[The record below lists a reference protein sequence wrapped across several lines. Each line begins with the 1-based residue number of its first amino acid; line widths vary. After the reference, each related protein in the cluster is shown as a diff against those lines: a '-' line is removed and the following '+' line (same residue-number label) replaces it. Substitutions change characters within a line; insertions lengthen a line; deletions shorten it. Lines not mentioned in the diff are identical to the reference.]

1 MEGNM
6 HDEPRALFKKAI
18 IESLPNLQPLVG
30 KFLEYY
36 QVWRKVS
43 DSQWSGAFEARPDI
57 NKMLGEV
64 DEYIGK
70 ASAAF
75 SDSFP
80 VHHPEYAGTVGFRGF
95 TLNWADGHAHIV
107 RSALGSLWVRYK
119 TFELTDD
126 QLDTIVQEFADFVDS
141 KVIRLRYQTQLIN
154 FKMPADSLVLPDG
167 LMIRRL
173 TDEEVSAFHGG
184 PIGTLGFLRPRTL
197 GPQEFVLEGELDEPK
212 ILGNNHLEGDV
223 MAPGAKVAFDKAI
236 TSLRTFKEG
245 CVGYDF
251 IHFQPVTF
259 CPIGF
264 FSRGEGDKFVPSG
277 SYVLTEAEYE
287 PLMAHAKL
295 IFRSSEASMEMACS
309 RLADAENRTRPQDQ
323 IVDAVIGMEALL
335 LAGIEDR
342 KSELSFRFSLNY
354 AMLFPSDQRHYAYRV
369 ARDLYGLRSVIAHGS
384 SLDENRLKIA
394 GEKVVLH
401 EAGRRAKAALRGIIM
416 HFLPKKRARY
426 KDHEFWQRAYFGL
439 PEPP

>member
-1 MEGNM
+1 MSQG
-6 HDEPRALFKKAI
+6 PCSRR
-18 IESLPNLQPLVG
+18 PL
-30 KFLEYY
+30 
-36 QVWRKVS
+36 W
-43 DSQWSGAFEARPDI
+43 AR
-57 NKMLGEV
+57 
-64 DEYIGK
+64 
-70 ASAAF
+70 
-75 SDSFP
+75 
-80 VHHPEYAGTVGFRGF
+80 H
-95 TLNWADGHAHIV
+95 
-107 RSALGSLWVRYK
+107 K

-126 QLDTIVQEFADFVDS
+126 QLDAIVQEFADFVDS

-154 FKMPADSLVLPDG
+154 FKMPADSVAMPDG

-212 ILGNNHLEGDV
+212 ILGNNHLAGNA
-223 MAPGAKVAFDKAI
+223 MAPGARVAFDKAI

-287 PLMAHAKL
+287 PLRTHAEL
-295 IFRSSEASMEMACS
+295 VFRSSEASMEMACS

-342 KSELSFRFSLNY
+342 KGKLSFRFALNY
-354 AMLFPSDQRHYAYRV
+354 AMLFPSEKRQYAYHV

-384 SLDENRLKIA
+384 SLNANKLKVA
-394 GEKVVLH
+394 GEKLGLH
-401 EAGRRAKAALRGIIM
+401 EAGRRAKAALREIIM
-416 HFLPKKRARY
+416 HFLPKKHAQY

-439 PEPP
+439 PEPA